1 MKKIY
6 IATVTLSC
14 SETDSL
20 GRQTETQ
27 PVHIVP
33 VWAHEEDD
41 ARCQIEQHYADDC
54 HGSPGNWMRVTE
66 IKLQGAIGT
75 P

>member
-14 SETDSL
+14 SETNSS
-20 GRQTETQ
+20 GKQTETQ

-33 VWAHEEDD
+33 VWAHEEDE
-41 ARCQIEQHYADDC
+41 ARSEIEQHFSDDGC
-54 HGSPGNWMRVTE
+54 GAPGNWVRVTD